1 MFRSGSRRRGFTLI
15 ELLVVIAIIAVLI
28 ALLLPAVQAAREA
41 ARRIQCTNNLKQLGL
56 GLMNYESMSGAF
68 PPKSIQTGVGT
79 NIPTTA
85 FDWGTSARL
94 LPFMEQGAMFNA
106 INFSFKYLAP
116 SEATVGGMTVAVL
129 LCPSEPNTQ
138 RLLFR
143 GYYYGVNSYAWCV
156 GDWYVYGGMNGPD
169 TRSAFAT
176 NRSRRIADITD
187 GSSQTVFAAE
197 VRTYQPQLRHC
208 FPEGSGGT
216 FPNLSSPSIVPDVA
230 SSLAFITSPSTFGQC
245 QMIAEGHT
253 RWVKGDSYHGGFT
266 TALPPNTS
274 VIGPQGLDLDLASID
289 EDDGGPTYAAIT
301 SRSYHPGGVNVLFG
315 DGRIQFIKGSI
326 NGTVWRALG
335 TIRGG
340 EVVSSDS
347 Y

>member
-1 MFRSGSRRRGFTLI
+1 MSTRRQRGFTLI

-28 ALLLPAVQAAREA
+28 GLLLPAVQAAREA

-56 GLMNYESMSGAF
+56 GMMNYETVNGAF
-68 PPKSIQTGVGT
+68 PPKSIQTGIGT
-79 NIPTTA
+79 NIPATA

-94 LPFMEQGAMFNA
+94 LPFMEQGAMFNT

-116 SEATVGGMTVAVL
+116 AEATVGSMTLNVL
-129 LCPSEPNTQ
+129 LCPSEPRRQ
-138 RLLFR
+138 PILFR

-156 GDWYVYGGMNGPD
+156 GDWYVYGGMNGPP

-176 NRSRRIADITD
+176 NVSRRIADITD
-187 GSSQTVFAAE
+187 GGSQTVFAAE
-197 VRTYQPQLRHC
+197 VKTYQPQLRHC
-208 FPEGSGGT
+208 FGDGSGGT
-216 FPNLSSPSIVPDVA
+216 FPSLNSPSSTLDPA
-230 SSLAFITSPSTFGQC
+230 ASLALITSPTTFGQC

-266 TALPPNTS
+266 TALPPNTK

-301 SRSYHPGGVNVLFG
+301 SRSYHPGGVNALFG
-315 DGRIQFIKGSI
+315 DGHIQFIKA
-326 NGTVWRALG
+326 TVNFHTWRALG
-335 TIRGG
+335 TIGGG
-340 EVVSSDS
+340 EVVSGDS
-347 Y
+347 F

>member
-1 MFRSGSRRRGFTLI
+1 MSGCESSRRGFTLI

-56 GLMNYESMSGAF
+56 GLMNYESVHGAF

-79 NIPTTA
+79 NIPKTA
-85 FDWGTSARL
+85 FDWGISARL
-94 LPFMEQGAMFNA
+94 LPFMEQGNMFDA
-106 INFSFKYLAP
+106 INFNFKYLDP
-116 SEATVGGMTVAVL
+116 SDATVGGMSVAAL
-129 LCPSEPNTQ
+129 LCPSEPNQQ

-156 GDWYVYGGMNGPD
+156 GDWYVYGGMSGPD

-176 NRSRRIADITD
+176 NRSRRIADVAD
-187 GSSQTVFAAE
+187 GTSQTAFAAE

-216 FPNLSSPSIVPDVA
+216 FPNLSSPASLPDVA
-230 SSLAFITSPSTFGQC
+230 ASVAFITAPSTFGQC

-266 TALPPNTS
+266 TALPPNTK

-315 DGRIQFIKGSI
+315 DGRIQFIKSTVSGQ
-326 NGTVWRALG
+326 VWRALG
-335 TIRGG
+335 TISGG
-340 EVVSSDS
+340 EIVGSDS
-347 Y
+347 F